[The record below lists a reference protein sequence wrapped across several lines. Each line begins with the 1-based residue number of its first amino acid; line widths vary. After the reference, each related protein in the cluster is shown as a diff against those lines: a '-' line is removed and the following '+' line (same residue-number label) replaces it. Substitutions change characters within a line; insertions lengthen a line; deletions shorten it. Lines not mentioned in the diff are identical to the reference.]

1 MNVRATSVLLLVIA
15 VYYIMAVATEIF
27 IDDVIKPKTL
37 FWYLLFSTI
46 ITTVAALA
54 INIEIPK
61 S

>member
-1 MNVRATSVLLLVIA
+1 MEVRTISVLMLVIA

-27 IDDVIKPKTL
+27 VDDIIKPHSI
-37 FWYLLFSTI
+37 FWYLLISTI

-61 S
+61 